1 MAAEVWRAAGS
12 AGHVGAIAPLR
23 QVAVVP
29 GATVFEDALPGPARV
44 GTISLLEY
52 RVELRNDHG
61 RSAGL
66 SEPAYAAAG
75 RAPDMPAG
83 VAAAPRREGVLVT
96 WQPDGGGA
104 ADTGMELRRTGP
116 AETGPRDPK
125 TAAPATKKPRA
136 AGSFGVGEKPK
147 DGPVV
152 LIADADAGGMLD
164 RSARDGQT
172 YTYVAQR
179 VRTARVDG
187 HALQL
192 RSLPSAPVT
201 VLVHSTAAPAVPRG
215 LATVPGGGFGA
226 APSIDLSWEPN
237 GEEDLL
243 GYKVY
248 RATDGGTA
256 VLLTGTPVT
265 GPAYRDVQVA
275 PGHTYGYRVS
285 AVDRRGNES
294 GLGPEMRESLR

>member
-12 AGHVGAIAPLR
+12 AGHAGTLTPLK
-23 QVAVVP
+23 QVTVVP
-29 GATVFEDALPGPARV
+29 GATTLEDALPGPARV

-75 RAPDMPAG
+75 RAPD
-83 VAAAPRREGVLVT
+83 APSGLKAEARREGVLVT

-104 ADTGMELRRTGP
+104 ANNAMELRRTGS
-116 AETGPRDPK
+116 AEAGPGK
-125 TAAPATKKPRA
+125 TAVAPAAKKPRA
-136 AGSFGVGEKPK
+136 AGSFGGGEKPK
-147 DGPVV
+147 DGAVV
-152 LIADADAGGMLD
+152 LVADAGAGGMVD
-164 RSARDGQT
+164 RTALDGQT

-179 VRTARVDG
+179 VRTAQVDG
-187 HALQL
+187 HTLQL
-192 RSLPSAPVT
+192 RSQPAAPVRI
-201 VLVHSTAAPAVPRG
+201 VVHSTFAPAVPGG

-226 APSIDLSWEPN
+226 APSVDLSWEPN

-248 RATDGGTA
+248 RTTDGGAA
-256 VLLTGTPVT
+256 VLLTAAPVT
-265 GPAYRDVQVA
+265 GPAYRDFAVA
-275 PGHTYGYRVS
+275 AGHTYGYRVS
-285 AVDRRGNES
+285 AVDRHGNES
-294 GLGPEMRESLR
+294 GLGPEARETLR